1 MNEIKG
7 YGAKISQYENK
18 IRQLSQE
25 NLRLSQIIGVNANEL
40 ENTRKIQ
47 FKLKQQMKTD
57 KDLQIDLE
65 RLAGLLKVKQQ
76 QQ

>member
-25 NLRLSQIIGVNANEL
+25 HLRLSQIIGVNANEL
-40 ENTRKIQ
+40 ENARKIQ

-76 QQ
+76 

>member
-25 NLRLSQIIGVNANEL
+25 HLRLSQIIGVNANEL

>member
-25 NLRLSQIIGVNANEL
+25 HLRLSQIIGVNANEL
-40 ENTRKIQ
+40 ENARKIQ

-65 RLAGLLKVKQQ
+65 RLAGLLEVKQQ

>member
-25 NLRLSQIIGVNANEL
+25 HLRLSQIIGVNANEL
-40 ENTRKIQ
+40 ENARKNQ

-65 RLAGLLKVKQQ
+65 RLAGLLEVKQQ

>member
-25 NLRLSQIIGVNANEL
+25 HLRLSQIIGVNANEL
-40 ENTRKIQ
+40 ENARKIQ